1 MFSSSAVK
9 LRKNIKFPNW
19 ELASSVT
26 HQFQGRNR
34 ASKIKPCV
42 IREDLYRRKY
52 RNHHSVIYETAKPLH
67 GMWCF
72 FLFGLLSHKTVN
84 PIGCCYEQDYA
95 ERNLRGKHS
104 SKMSFSGDGG
114 SPHRKPISRIY
125 GGIFI

>member
-67 GMWCF
+67 GTVV
-72 FLFGLLSHKTVN
+72 FLPVRSALPQN
-84 PIGCCYEQDYA
+84 
-95 ERNLRGKHS
+95 
-104 SKMSFSGDGG
+104 
-114 SPHRKPISRIY
+114 RKPDRVLL
-125 GGIFI
+125 